1 MNKGCSVKIIT
12 VMRKVPAQ
20 KQLNQNNRS
29 RAAFFLI
36 LKGEYVFE
44 TEVGGFYAKEND
56 MIYLP
61 AHSAYSFVIES
72 ESSETIIT
80 DFELETDEEVVL
92 SRVPEVISA
101 GAEGRRLFFDLLSAY
116 YQNAEFAVLSN
127 LMGIAALFEA
137 SLRKIDKKDKIEPA
151 VKYLESHFDKE
162 VSVKELA
169 DLCGLSES
177 HFRRLFLEKMKMSPV
192 KYKNSV
198 LMRHACALL
207 QADDMNITEVSEA
220 LNFCSI
226 YAFSRAFKKE
236 MGMSPKKYLLMK

>member
-1 MNKGCSVKIIT
+1 MNSGYSVKNIT
-12 VMRKVPAQ
+12 VTRMVPSKV
-20 KQLNQNNRS
+20 QLKQNNRI

-44 TEVGGFYAKEND
+44 TETGSFYAREND
-56 MIYLP
+56 VVYLP
-61 AHSAYSFVIES
+61 AKSSYSFVTNTTKN
-72 ESSETIIT
+72 ETIIT
-80 DFELETDEEVVL
+80 DFELETDEDVVL

-101 GAEGRRLFFDLLSAY
+101 GAEGKRLFFDLHSAY

-137 SLRKIDKKDKIEPA
+137 NLNKNDKKDKITPA
-151 VKYLESHFDKE
+151 VKYLESHFDE
-162 VSVKELA
+162 AVSVKELA
-169 DLCGLSES
+169 GLCGLSES

-207 QADDMNITEVSEA
+207 QADDMNITEVSES